1 MLDKLDRWAESK
13 NLHVIRTAIR
23 VQKRYGELNG
33 NYMASAVTLSSFL
46 SIFPLLLFAVAVLGY
61 FAAGSPD
68 LAGSVVDRLGLTG
81 DAAKAVVDTIRV
93 AENSRRTASVV
104 GVVGLLWSGLGLVAA
119 LQYAINTSWQ
129 ITGRGWK
136 DKLKGLAW
144 LGGASLLFLGSF
156 AVSAALNFLPGW
168 LSPLSIVVG
177 LALNLGLWLWT
188 MKALSNR
195 DVGWKALL
203 PGAAVGAIGF
213 EVLKLVGS
221 IYVPRLVASSSALY
235 GSLGVVFA
243 ILAWLLFFGRLIV
256 YSAVV
261 NVVRWEEDHGTVT
274 VDLPVPKVPGQVPTE
289 ATRAGEVPV
298 DVTDGD
304 DGEADDE
311 RRGRD
316 GERRDDVLAHSIHR
330 TA

>member
-13 NLHVIRTAIR
+13 NLHVLRTALR

-46 SIFPLLLFAVAVLGY
+46 SIFPLLLFAVAVLGF

-81 DAAKAVVDTIRV
+81 DAAKAVVDTIHT
-93 AENSRRTASVV
+93 AEHSRRAASIV

-119 LQYAINTSWQ
+119 LQYAVNTSWQ
-129 ITGRGWK
+129 VTGQGWK

-144 LGGASLLFLGSF
+144 LGGATLLFMGSF

-168 LSPLSIVVG
+168 LSPLNILVG
-177 LALNLGLWLWT
+177 LGLNLALWLWT
-188 MKALSNR
+188 LKALSNR

-203 PGAAVGAIGF
+203 PGAAVGAVGF
-213 EVLKLVGS
+213 ELLKLIGS
-221 IYVPRLVASSSALY
+221 VYVPRLVSSSSALY

-274 VDLPVPKVPGQVPTE
+274 VDLPVPKVPGEVPTE
-289 ATRAGEVPV
+289 ATRAGEISA
-298 DVTDGD
+298 DTSRDASGEGD
-304 DGEADDE
+304 
-311 RRGRD
+311 RD
-316 GERRDDVLAHSIHR
+316 GERRGNVPAHSIHR
-330 TA
+330 IA